1 MPALATVLF
10 ILICTAI
17 GWLVGHAV
25 LGLLVGLVI
34 VLVAYLPALTRRP

>member
-10 ILICTAI
+10 LLICTAI
-17 GWLVGHAV
+17 GWLVGHPM

-34 VLVAYLPALTRRP
+34 VLIAHLPIGRRS